1 MNMVLVVVLVTVL
14 LGQPGPAAVMYGFT
28 DAGQFGTPAG
38 DDPDDAETES
48 ASDALDEVA
57 GLVDRLEEPSVPPG
71 VVVFTSRREGS
82 VGGNDEDGDSEK
94 GGDGDGNDEDGNDEE
109 RSDENAGEGEAAVLD
124 SEPRAILYEA
134 VTGSPGISMTEVAEK
149 ASLPLSTARYHSR
162 VLTNEDVIDEE
173 KIRGKRRLFPA
184 AMGPDRRELA
194 AAMADDATASLLAA
208 TFHLEPVG
216 VCDLAEEL
224 DRSAST
230 ISYHLTRLEEASLLE
245 RERDGDYTVVRLD
258 PAVRSALDP
267 DGATV
272 DADVPT
278 LD

>member
-1 MNMVLVVVLVTVL
+1 MNAVLVVVLVAVL

-28 DAGQFGTPAG
+28 DAGPFATPVG
-38 DDPDDAETES
+38 DDPDPVDES
-48 ASDALDEVA
+48 ASDALDEVG
-57 GLVDRLEEPSVPPG
+57 GLADRLEEPSVPPG

-82 VGGNDEDGDSEK
+82 VDEDESRAD
-94 GGDGDGNDEDGNDEE
+94 
-109 RSDENAGEGEAAVLD
+109 ALD
-124 SEPRAILYEA
+124 SEPRATLYETVA
-134 VTGSPGISMTEVAEK
+134 DSPGISMTAVAER
-149 ASLPLSTARYHSR
+149 ANMPLSTARYHSR

-184 AMGPDRRELA
+184 AMGPDRRELT

-208 TFHLEPVG
+208 AFHLEPVG
-216 VCDLAEEL
+216 VCELAEEL

-230 ISYHLTRLEEASLLE
+230 VSYHLTRLEEAGLLE
-245 RERDGDYTVVRLD
+245 RERDGDCTVVRLD

-267 DGATV
+267 DGTTV
-272 DADVPT
+272 DAGVST